1 MTKLHIKS
9 KRITVS
15 FFFQRKKKSFF
26 ENLDTKNITD
36 NKFFWKT
43 VRPFPANKSSSD
55 RNKITLIH
63 KSETIFPRKDVAEVF
78 STFFVNVISN
88 LGTVVIDSLLG
99 NTGETNDL
107 IVNIIERHKTPPSI
121 RLIKEHAS

>member
-1 MTKLHIKS
+1 M
-9 KRITVS
+9 
-15 FFFQRKKKSFF
+15 
-26 ENLDTKNITD
+26 
-36 NKFFWKT
+36 KT

-63 KSETIFPRKDVAEVF
+63 KNETIFPRKDVAEVF
-78 STFFVNVISN
+78 STFLVNAISN

-107 IVNIIERHKTPPSI
+107 IVNITERHKTPPSI
-121 RLIKEHAS
+121 RLVKEHAS